1 MNFRNYLPLLS
12 PLQEPVNK
20 NTFIYPYLGKNQDN
34 PHLHAMEGRGQL
46 GRTEPNAAALLCLRR
61 TIRKIFH
68 PELVFLPPFGTQREH
83 LSHILP
89 SAQCHYTPI
98 SSFRARRETQRPLR
112 WPTLQT
118 APTSASSSRRWTAA
132 LGSRSQRV
140 PAVGNVSFLDPA
152 LSNDPLPS
160 QQTLALLPQQAFHAS
175 LVWCCGAFGG
185 KATLDLFFSGIFCA
199 SVFQSFSSTS
209 SSQHDLLRLLRLLV

>member
-1 MNFRNYLPLLS
+1 MLNGTSGSLVHGSCKIKRSSGKQLPLLPS
-12 PLQEPVNK
+12 LQVPVKK
-20 NTFIYPYLGKNQDN
+20 NIFIYLYLGKNQEN
-34 PHLHAMEGRGQL
+34 PHLHAMEGRGKL
-46 GRTEPNAAALLCLRR
+46 GGTEPKPAPLLCLKR

-68 PELVFLPPFGTQREH
+68 PKLVFLAPFGTQREH

-118 APTSASSSRRWTAA
+118 APTPALSSRRWTAA
-132 LGSRSQRV
+132 LGSRSRRV
-140 PAVGNVSFLDPA
+140 PAVGNVFRLDPA
-152 LSNDPLPS
+152 LSNDPVLS

-185 KATLDLFFSGIFCA
+185 
-199 SVFQSFSSTS
+199 
-209 SSQHDLLRLLRLLV
+209 